1 MALTTKTIINDG
13 QFLVVTSSS
22 GNVESINLA
31 VIKNITYTYVAS
43 PPGTYSYTDMCLL
56 TVEFAD
62 READL
67 SFDLASVTNQV
78 GWTLNQAG
86 CIQAEAD
93 IRGWATSAGGG
104 GGDATEAT
112 LIQVKT
118 SVIDQGIV
126 PQATETTQLLV
137 KANTDKLDVNL
148 STRATE
154 GTASSINSEL
164 STLNTNQV
172 GVLNAVEEIKLSTD
186 LTTPDIDAIRVATE
200 ASSPKA
206 NTLVSSSTTGAGT
219 IPLGSKAA
227 SIFIDGI
234 GATINLV
241 ERPDGW
247 SQSFEFNNNT
257 LPAISYDGMG
267 TATVYVDILT

>member
-43 PPGTYSYTDMCLL
+43 PPGTYNYTDMCLL

-67 SFDLASVTNQV
+67 SFDLASITNQA
-78 GWTLNQAG
+78 GWTLDEAG
-86 CIQAEAD
+86 CIQAESD
-93 IRGWATSAGGG
+93 IRTWAKASGGGGG

-112 LIQVKT
+112 
-118 SVIDQGIV
+118 
-126 PQATETTQLLV
+126 QLLV
-137 KANTDKLDVNL
+137 EANTAGID
-148 STRATE
+148 
-154 GTASSINSEL
+154 
-164 STLNTNQV
+164 TNV
-172 GVLNAVEEIKLSTD
+172 ALM
-186 LTTPDIDAIRVATE
+186 TPDIEAVKIATQ
-200 ASSPKA
+200 ASAPKA
-206 NTLVSSSTTGAGT
+206 NALSSVKTTAGGT
-219 IPLGSKAA
+219 IPAGSKAA
-227 SIFIDGI
+227 SIFIDGS
-234 GATINLV
+234 GATVNGV

-257 LPAISYDGMG
+257 LPVISYDGMG

>member
-1 MALTTKTIINDG
+1 MALTTKTIVNDG

-43 PPGTYSYTDMCLL
+43 PPGTYNYTDMCLL

-67 SFDLASVTNQV
+67 SFDLASITNQA
-78 GWTLNQAG
+78 GWTLDEAG
-86 CIQAEAD
+86 CIQAESD
-93 IRGWATSAGGG
+93 IRTWAKASGGGG

-112 LIQVKT
+112 QLLIEGNTANIET
-118 SVIDQGIV
+118 STNNIDLLLDSVDGADGVIGTGRGLRLLGRDIDASEDKLLSTNTSGELNINVVTQSLPAGA
-126 PQATETTQLLV
+126 ATEATQLLV
-137 KANTDKLDVNL
+137 EANTASVV
-148 STRATE
+148 
-154 GTASSINSEL
+154 TA
-164 STLNTNQV
+164 
-172 GVLNAVEEIKLSTD
+172 
-186 LTTPDIDAIRVATE
+186 
-200 ASSPKA
+200 
-206 NTLVSSSTTGAGT
+206 LVSVKTTAGGT
-219 IPLGSKAA
+219 IPAGSKAA

-257 LPAISYDGMG
+257 LPDITYNGNN